1 MSDPFILW
9 IFFLPK
15 KNVLQVLY
23 SQLDFAVWICSK
35 PSFPAVT
42 AGNSILDKGEEKKKK
57 SMYTEFYGL
66 CSHLHRKKGET
77 KLLYAYLFIAV

>member
-57 SMYTEFYGL
+57 HVYWILWTLFSFTQ
-66 CSHLHRKKGET
+66 KKGRD
-77 KLLYAYLFIAV
+77 

>member
-23 SQLDFAVWICSK
+23 SQLDFAVLICSK

-57 SMYTEFYGL
+57 ACILNFMDFVLIYTEKRERLSYYML
-66 CSHLHRKKGET
+66 I
-77 KLLYAYLFIAV
+77 YL